1 MDSRVIPYQLTK
13 HILTFPMSVSEE
25 FKVVSQV
32 ADQIEIK
39 ENILSPEDFVRLKLA
54 AGFPGVPVEQAKKA
68 LAGGL
73 VNVSALYNGNLVGM
87 GRLVG
92 DGAMYWYLQEIII
105 LPEYQ
110 LQGIGTK
117 IVNYLVDY
125 AVSHSGAGRITT
137 IGGVSAKGKE
147 GFYQKLGFDIIPNGI
162 KKMIE
167 L

>member
-1 MDSRVIPYQLTK
+1 M
-13 HILTFPMSVSEE
+13 
-25 FKVVSQV
+25 VSQI

-39 ENILSPEDFVRLKLA
+39 ENILSPKDFVRLKLA
-54 AGFPGVPVEQAKKA
+54 AGFADVPLDQAKRA

-73 VNVSALYNGNLVGM
+73 VNVSALYNGDLVGM

-110 LQGIGTK
+110 RQGIGTK
-117 IVNYLVDY
+117 IVNYLVNY

-147 GFYQKLGFDIIPNGI
+147 GFYQKLGFDVIPNGI
-162 KKMIE
+162 KKIVE